1 LSTHG
6 SGEAGAINKHYSLI
20 IKSFFCNYFLDFA
33 DKKNKKKIRQSS
45 ECQSPTSVVLTTPS
59 MQPTPNHSVSP
70 DDSGVPPVEPLQREV
85 PHSQQA
91 WVLDPHTVLSKP
103 RNTQLGTRPG
113 GIKRPQWQARSMG
126 LSSTDSRRP
135 GTSAMQRAPSQT
147 SAGYRRT
154 AATGLSYSR
163 GGSKNYGRAALAAS
177 HAPDS
182 DSDPDE
188 DGMSQDSDPESDVS
202 SDDEEFEVAIDDDC
216 SCAACRWNLE
226 RSKEW
231 EQKTAGEP

>member
-1 LSTHG
+1 MESHD
-6 SGEAGAINKHYSLI
+6 S
-20 IKSFFCNYFLDFA
+20 DP
-33 DKKNKKKIRQSS
+33 SS
-45 ECQSPTSVVLTTPS
+45 PAS
-59 MQPTPNHSVSP
+59 
-70 DDSGVPPVEPLQREV
+70 LQREV
-85 PHSQQA
+85 PHSQEAWQA
-91 WVLDPHTVLSKP
+91 VPFSVLPKVPPTLPGMP
-103 RNTQLGTRPG
+103 RGGT
-113 GIKRPQWQARSMG
+113 KRQQWQARSMG

-135 GTSAMQRAPSQT
+135 GTTAMQRAPSQT